1 MLKIYVVGD
10 SISIQYGPYLESN
23 LRGIFEYSRKG
34 GLEEAAL
41 NLDHPIGANGG
52 DSKMVLNHLQMV
64 RDNSSVDADI
74 FVINCGLHDIKIDPI
89 TQQKQITIEEYEQN
103 LFSIVKTVK
112 IFSSKMV
119 WVRTTPC
126 DEAIHNNVKMKFH
139 RFSSDCI
146 AYNSVADQVMNLMKI
161 PIIDLHTF
169 TLNLGEDLYCDHVHF
184 HDSIRQ
190 QQAAYIAGCLRGLFC

>member
-1 MLKIYVVGD
+1 
-10 SISIQYGPYLESN
+10 
-23 LRGIFEYSRKG
+23 
-34 GLEEAAL
+34 
-41 NLDHPIGANGG
+41 
-52 DSKMVLNHLQMV
+52 MV
-64 RDNSSVDADI
+64 RDNSSIDADI
-74 FVINCGLHDIKIDPI
+74 FVINCGLHDIKTDPI

-103 LFSIVKTVK
+103 LFSIVKIVK
-112 IFSSKMV
+112 TLSSKMV

-126 DEAIHNNVKMKFH
+126 DETIHNNIKMKFH

-146 AYNSVADQVMNLMKI
+146 AYNSIADKVMNLMKI

-190 QQAAYIAGCLRGLFC
+190 QQAAYIAGCLRGFFCRAKNKVQ